1 MKKMLCIS
9 AVLALVVGSALS
21 AQNGPV
27 RPAGP
32 QGGPDLS
39 GRWNRD
45 SSSVTSGSADSGG
58 WGPRIEI
65 AQSGVN
71 ITVQPSP
78 GNPARFRVDGKE
90 TAEVMSVEGCKN
102 TVRITKAVTSREKV
116 TITTWLVVKSVCVHG
131 EDEDD
136 PLVTHIGVVDV
147 EKVFGRRKLESMTD
161 VYREGDTLTVNTT
174 RSTPGG
180 ETTTTTTTYRK

>member
-1 MKKMLCIS
+1 MKRMFCAS
-9 AVLALVVGSALS
+9 AVFALVVGAQGTSA
-21 AQNGPV
+21 NPT
-27 RPAGP
+27 GP
-32 QGGPDLS
+32 QSGPDLS

-45 SSSVTSGSADSGG
+45 SSSVTSGSADTAG

-71 ITVQPSP
+71 VTVQPSP
-78 GNPARFRVDGKE
+78 GKPSRFRLDGKE
-90 TAEVMSVEGCKN
+90 TAEVMSVDGCKN
-102 TVRITKAVTSREKV
+102 TVRITKAVTSRDKV

-136 PLVTHIGVVDV
+136 PMVTHIGVVDV

-174 RSTPGG
+174 RSSTSG